1 MAKAHSPLR
10 LDASLVE
17 QAKLSGKHLHRST
30 AEQIEYWADI
40 GRSVSKVIT
49 PETLLQL
56 YAGLVQI
63 KVEPVNGPAVDPDK
77 LFDALENDR
86 VTGCL
91 QDDITSSALRY
102 QASVQYPGMLEQI
115 APDGVVA
122 VGQFENGQFIPS
134 TGMIGE

>member
-1 MAKAHSPLR
+1 M
-10 LDASLVE
+10 V
-17 QAKLSGKHLHRST
+17 QLSIRIS
-30 AEQIEYWADI
+30 I
-40 GRSVSKVIT
+40 
-49 PETLLQL
+49 
-56 YAGLVQI
+56 
-63 KVEPVNGPAVDPDK
+63 
-77 LFDALENDR
+77 FDALENDR

-102 QASVQYPGMLEQI
+102 QASAQYPGMLEQI